1 MRSDDM
7 RRLLPILSAA
17 FLLASGIAD
26 AAKYPMTIKDCRGK
40 AITISREPKRIVSLA
55 PSNTEILF
63 ALGLDSRIVGV
74 TKYCNYPAAAKKK
87 PKIGDRAIS
96 VETLISLKPDLV
108 LAHGMLNEQA
118 IHSVEDHGFTV
129 VAFDPKTIDEVT
141 RDILLIGRI
150 TNREK
155 QAVQITKRISSAKA
169 LVKQKA
175 CDLKTKPK
183 VLVAV
188 QADPLWAAG
197 PKTFI
202 DEMIRLAGGVNAAAD
217 AKPGFNAFSAEAAV
231 WRNPDVIIGTT
242 NGDKQVFTRGLWKDT
257 NAARSGRIYEADP
270 DLLVRPGPR
279 LADGILLIARMANPD
294 AFKNRR

>member
-7 RRLLPILSAA
+7 RRLLLILSVA
-17 FLLASGIAD
+17 LLLSSGIAD
-26 AAKYPMTIKDCRGK
+26 AAKYPMTVKDCRGK
-40 AITISREPKRIVSLA
+40 AISISREPKRIVSLA

-74 TKYCNYPAAAKKK
+74 TKYCNYPAAAKNKT
-87 PKIGDRAIS
+87 KIGDRTIS
-96 VETLISLKPDLV
+96 VETLISVQPDLV
-108 LAHGMLNEQA
+108 VAHGTLNDHA
-118 IHSVEDHGFTV
+118 IHAIEDHGFTV
-129 VAFDPKTIDEVT
+129 VAIDPKTIGEVT
-141 RDILLIGRI
+141 RDILLVGRI

-155 QAVQITKRISSAKA
+155 QAAQIVKRISSAKA

-175 CDLKTKPK
+175 CNLKNKPK

-188 QADPLWAAG
+188 QADPLWGAG
-197 PKTFI
+197 PKTFV
-202 DEMIRLAGGVNAAAD
+202 DEIISLAGGVNAAAD

-242 NGDKQVFTRGLWKDT
+242 KGDKQVFTRGLWKDT

-294 AFKNRR
+294 AFKSR